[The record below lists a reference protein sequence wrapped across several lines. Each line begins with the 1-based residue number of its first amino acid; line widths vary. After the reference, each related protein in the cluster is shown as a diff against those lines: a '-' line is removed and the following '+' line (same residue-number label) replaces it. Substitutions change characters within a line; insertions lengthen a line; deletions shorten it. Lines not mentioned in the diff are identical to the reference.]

1 MCTERAG
8 DGQEE
13 DLKTETSRLSIPI
26 VVLSSYNNSIICN
39 RRTVG
44 KQRRLCQVPKG
55 RREPAS
61 SVQADKEEQS
71 QIKIFLGSGK
81 GGPVAKIPQDRTSC
95 ENSRKVVCIH
105 DVEVDLNGE
114 RWPVIGAHLHRIAA
128 LTSR

>member
-81 GGPVAKIPQDRTSC
+81 ADLW
-95 ENSRKVVCIH
+95 RKSLKTGL
-105 DVEVDLNGE
+105 DVKSLGRSYVYMM
-114 RWPVIGAHLHRIAA
+114 
-128 LTSR
+128 